1 MYISAPVQA
10 IQRLHQHRQGAY
22 AATVLEDLSGRVD
35 DLMEHQT
42 DQVLAIATYLT
53 NGHPEYA
60 GQATHHIPFGSV
72 QRADFEKAVARTV
85 GYRDW
90 TGVEQETRQLDP
102 DFERAVDLLVAGDK
116 ESLEAMLSQKPDLI
130 HQSSAYGHRAALIH
144 YVGANGVE
152 LWRQQVPANLPE
164 MLELLLKHGADPRQA
179 HNIYQGN
186 GDVRSLIETS
196 AHPKAAGL
204 SEGLLQVL

>member
-1 MYISAPVQA
+1 M
-10 IQRLHQHRQGAY
+10 
-22 AATVLEDLSGRVD
+22 EDLSGRVD
-35 DLMEHQT
+35 DLMEHQI

-60 GQATHHIPFGSV
+60 GQATHHIPFGSI
-72 QRADFEKAVARTV
+72 QRSDFEKAVARTV

-90 TGVEQETRQLDP
+90 SGVEQETKKPDP
-102 DFERAVDLLVAGDK
+102 DFERAVDLLLAGDK
-116 ESLEAMLSQKPDLI
+116 EALAAMLTQKPDLI
-130 HQSSAYGHRAALIH
+130 NQSSAYGHRAGLVH

-164 MLELLLKHGADPRQA
+164 MLQLLLDHGADPQQA

-186 GDVRSLIETS
+186 GDVRALIETS
-196 AHPKAAGL
+196 AHPKDAGI
-204 SEGLLQVL
+204 SAKLLQVL

>member
-1 MYISAPVQA
+1 MYKNSSVQA
-10 IQRLHQHRQGAY
+10 VQRLHQNRQGHY
-22 AATVLEDLSGRVD
+22 ADTVMEDLTGRVD
-35 DLMEHQT
+35 DLLEHQT
-42 DQVLAIATYLT
+42 DQVLAVATYLT

-72 QRADFEKAVARTV
+72 TRADFEKAVARTV

-90 TGVEQETRQLDP
+90 SGVEQETKPVDP
-102 DFERAVDLLVAGDK
+102 DFERAVDLLLAGDK
-116 ESLEAMLSQKPDLI
+116 EALAALLTQKPDLI
-130 HQSSAYGHRAALIH
+130 KQSSAYGHRAGLVH

-164 MLELLLKHGADPRQA
+164 ILQLLLDYGADPQQG

-186 GDVRSLIETS
+186 GDVRDLIKTS
-196 AHPKAAGL
+196 AHPKDAGL
-204 SEGLLQVL
+204 SSELLQVL

>member
-10 IQRLHQHRQGAY
+10 IQRLHQHRQGHY
-22 AATVLEDLSGRVD
+22 AGTVMEDLSGRVD
-35 DLMEHQT
+35 DLLEHQI
-42 DQVLAIATYLT
+42 DQVLAVATYLT

-72 QRADFEKAVARTV
+72 TRADFEKAVARTV
-85 GYRDW
+85 GYRNW
-90 TGVEQETRQLDP
+90 FGVEREIKLLDP
-102 DFERAVDLLVAGDK
+102 DFERAVDLLLAGDK
-116 ESLEAMLSQKPDLI
+116 EALAAMLTQKPDLI
-130 HQSSAYGHRAALIH
+130 NQSSAYGHRAGLIH

-164 MLELLLKHGADPRQA
+164 MLQLLLDHGADPQQA

-186 GDVRSLIETS
+186 GDVRALIETS
-196 AHPKAAGL
+196 AHPKDAGI
-204 SEGLLQVL
+204 SAELLQVL